1 MSDMFSFLAEGSSDC
16 VDHTTVYSFNIYVIL
31 QFYRDIKIMKAL
43 SDIKMANN
51 KASVLLSNN

>member
-1 MSDMFSFLAEGSSDC
+1 M
-16 VDHTTVYSFNIYVIL
+16 VIL

-43 SDIKMANN
+43 SDMKMANN